1 MKRCISCFKDI
12 PEELEICPYC
22 GYIEGSSVKATNY
35 LEMGAILASRY
46 IIGNVIG
53 NDKFGVTYIAW
64 DGKLEQRVAIKE
76 YLPNEFSTREPG
88 QTKITVFGGEEN
100 AYFRDGMNAFLDEA
114 KRLAKF
120 QNEDGIVKVF
130 NYISE
135 NDTAYI
141 VMEYLE
147 GQTLRDLLETKKVI
161 PEREATQMLMPV
173 MESLKTVHADGMIH
187 GNITPDSIFVTSDGK
202 AKLIDFGASRFASTH
217 SRNLTEMLNPGYSPE
232 EQYKNREDMGTYSD
246 VYSLAATLYKMVTG
260 ETPPDAL
267 ERKTNIESTKRDI
280 IKEPS
285 LLGKRISLRWENAV
299 MNALNVRI
307 EDRTQNMGQLIWELN
322 SVLPAL
328 RRYGNTKKININRW
342 PLWIKIVSG
351 ASILLIAAV
360 VVLLATGVFGKTMD
374 FITGSLFGVGYTN
387 VPNIVNMHVDEAST
401 VCANSSVILQ
411 VYDKSYSSDIK
422 SGLIKSQSVE
432 EGCVVEKNSV
442 VFAAVSAG
450 QAMILVQDY
459 QGYNGDAVAEGLDE
473 SGLKYSLVTE
483 QSGIMPGCVATQSVD
498 YGTICDAETFEIELT
513 ISEGQ
518 NYEEGYSEVPDF
530 SNVPFESAADIA
542 TDNSMYVVKTTTEAS
557 DTVPEGYVI
566 SQIPEAGTVIKN
578 GGTVELVVSG
588 KEIQLVPDVQYKNAD
603 EAISYLQS
611 LGFVV
616 ETKYEDNDVVYKNHV
631 VSQSITANSI
641 VETGAE
647 ITLVI
652 SNGNP
657 HVAEPDEELSKQ
669 LESGTVISN
678 ATDSKMSVIQAA
690 SIGEYLEYVPQTY
703 ADANGL
709 VFAEPGDFE
718 LITSTAYIASYGIP
732 YEDVPLLGN
741 ISISEVDN
749 GDGTKTIT
757 ATFTINTLIVV
768 DNDDDFIWCKNS
780 TTAFFD
786 QYTGLCLYKGDTTIE
801 WEGNPYDL
809 SITDDVI
816 TSGYGYTP
824 TTEIYTVT
832 CPIDYYGAAF
842 LICGDP
848 PREYDEDDSISTSL
862 FNPPAILGDVD
873 FNGYPYLLFRDSNL
887 QTIQVIEQESGSDN
901 LPIDIYSTADNST
914 QNSNEEVPNTT
925 NDLSPTVTEATIT
938 VKTTTSPTPTP
949 TPTKIPETTPLE
961 QESES
966 GLTDEIVNCAMSNW
980 LQSVGMYGNSEIG
993 YSFVGTQ
1000 MENGMYVTDVSCVID
1015 YTDYTYYT
1023 DPSSGYTY
1031 ETKYNEGSYS
1041 NTGVSFNIYDY
1052 IS

>member
-285 LLGKRISLRWENAV
+285 LLGKHISLRWENAV

-542 TDNSMYVVKTTTEAS
+542 TDNSMYVVKTTTEAN

-566 SQIPEAGTVIKN
+566 SQIPEAGTIIKN

-588 KEIQLVPDVQYKNAD
+588 EEKQLVPDVQYKDAD

-631 VSQSITANSI
+631 VSQSWVANTIAEPGEKI
-641 VETGAE
+641 V
-647 ITLVI
+647 LVV

-657 HVAEPDEELSKQ
+657 QVEIIEDDLDKLSVETANISATTSVKMDEIQSASVGGYEVYEPPALSYSEENGLKFTTNLDEVTTPYLVVDGYDEILFCPEDYTMKVDSISASEPDEDGYVTITIIQAYYSYLDGDMFDHAESLRFFDYYTGS
-669 LESGTVISN
+669 LLFDTNIFDGFESGDGYNPVETADINFGDSTYSIYTSWFPAFEYNPDDYLPDKIVYTIQIPQEYDGLCIATNRTVPTYCHSALCLDSQVIPILDQSIWQEDMSTVDLICVRVSDYLSTNGNDAVVQEIEVVQEPEAVQETESNVQEPEITEQATVELNGETVAQGVCNYLISQGWDMDPDEWDT
-678 ATDSKMSVIQAA
+678 ALLTDN
-690 SIGEYLEYVPQTY
+690 TY
-703 ADANGL
+703 
-709 VFAEPGDFE
+709 
-718 LITSTAYIASYGIP
+718 STGFRS
-732 YEDVPLLGN
+732 
-741 ISISEVDN
+741 
-749 GDGTKTIT
+749 
-757 ATFTINTLIVV
+757 
-768 DNDDDFIWCKNS
+768 
-780 TTAFFD
+780 
-786 QYTGLCLYKGDTTIE
+786 YTGA
-801 WEGNPYDL
+801 W
-809 SITDDVI
+809 
-816 TSGYGYTP
+816 
-824 TTEIYTVT
+824 IY
-832 CPIDYYGAAF
+832 
-842 LICGDP
+842 
-848 PREYDEDDSISTSL
+848 
-862 FNPPAILGDVD
+862 
-873 FNGYPYLLFRDSNL
+873 
-887 QTIQVIEQESGSDN
+887 
-901 LPIDIYSTADNST
+901 
-914 QNSNEEVPNTT
+914 
-925 NDLSPTVTEATIT
+925 
-938 VKTTTSPTPTP
+938 
-949 TPTKIPETTPLE
+949 
-961 QESES
+961 
-966 GLTDEIVNCAMSNW
+966 
-980 LQSVGMYGNSEIG
+980 
-993 YSFVGTQ
+993 
-1000 MENGMYVTDVSCVID
+1000 
-1015 YTDYTYYT
+1015 YYT
-1023 DPSSGYTY
+1023 DATTGYTY
-1031 ETKYNEGSYS
+1031 ETEFVPGIVEDETP
-1041 NTGVSFNIYDY
+1041 TGVSFYIQDY
-1052 IS
+1052 IY

>member
-1 MKRCISCFKDI
+1 MKRCVSCFRDI

-46 IIGNVIG
+46 IIGSVIG

-88 QTKITVFGGEEN
+88 QTKITVFGGDEN

-147 GQTLRDLLETKKVI
+147 GQTLRNLLETKKVI
-161 PEREATQMLMPV
+161 PEREATQMLLPI

-232 EQYKNREDMGTYSD
+232 EQYKNREDMGAYSD

-267 ERKTNIESTKRDI
+267 ERKTNIESTNRDI

-285 LLGKRISLRWENAV
+285 LLGKHISLRWENAV

-307 EDRTQNMGQLIWELN
+307 EDRTQNLGQLIWELN

-351 ASILLIAAV
+351 VSILLIVAV

-401 VCANSSVILQ
+401 ECANSSVILQ

-483 QSGIMPGCVATQSVD
+483 QSGIMPGCVVAQSVD

-557 DTVPEGYVI
+557 DTVPEGCVI
-566 SQIPEAGTVIKN
+566 SQIPEAGTIIKN

-588 KEIQLVPDVQYKNAD
+588 EEKQLVPDVQYKDAD

-631 VSQSITANSI
+631 VSQSLVANTIAEPGEEI
-641 VETGAE
+641 V
-647 ITLVI
+647 LFV

-657 HVAEPDEELSKQ
+657 QVEIIEYDLDKLSVETANISATNSVKMNEIQSASIGGYEVYEPPVLSYSEENGLKFTTNLDEVTTPYLVVDGYDEILFYPEDYTMKVDSISASEPDEDGYVTITIVQSYFSYLYYYYPSLDLETFDHAESLRFFDYYTGS
-669 LESGTVISN
+669 LLFDTNIFEGFESGDGYNPVETAVINLGDSTYSIYTSWFPAFEYNPDDYLPDKIVYTIQIPQEYDGLCIATNRTVPTYCHSALYLDSQVIPILDQSIWQEDMSTVDLICVRISDYVAEN
-678 ATDSKMSVIQAA
+678 GKDDAVVQEPEPIQETEAIQETEPEVQITEQVLTEDDVYLGIMNYLTD
-690 SIGEYLEYVPQTY
+690 
-703 ADANGL
+703 D
-709 VFAEPGDFE
+709 
-718 LITSTAYIASYGIP
+718 YGIDWNTAP
-732 YEDVPLLGN
+732 
-741 ISISEVDN
+741 EVSW
-749 GDGTKTIT
+749 GIWSPELADGSYCTS
-757 ATFTINTLIVV
+757 FR
-768 DNDDDFIWCKNS
+768 S
-780 TTAFFD
+780 
-786 QYTGLCLYKGDTTIE
+786 YTGAWLY
-801 WEGNPYDL
+801 
-809 SITDDVI
+809 
-816 TSGYGYTP
+816 
-824 TTEIYTVT
+824 
-832 CPIDYYGAAF
+832 
-842 LICGDP
+842 
-848 PREYDEDDSISTSL
+848 
-862 FNPPAILGDVD
+862 
-873 FNGYPYLLFRDSNL
+873 
-887 QTIQVIEQESGSDN
+887 
-901 LPIDIYSTADNST
+901 
-914 QNSNEEVPNTT
+914 
-925 NDLSPTVTEATIT
+925 
-938 VKTTTSPTPTP
+938 
-949 TPTKIPETTPLE
+949 
-961 QESES
+961 
-966 GLTDEIVNCAMSNW
+966 
-980 LQSVGMYGNSEIG
+980 
-993 YSFVGTQ
+993 
-1000 MENGMYVTDVSCVID
+1000 
-1015 YTDYTYYT
+1015 YYT
-1023 DPSSGYTY
+1023 DATTGYTY
-1031 ETKYNEGSYS
+1031 ETEFVPGIVEEETP
-1041 NTGVSFNIYDY
+1041 TGVSFYIQDY
-1052 IS
+1052 IY